1 MTDNLKKNVLA
12 IDTSSSELKLGLSFG
27 GDRMVKSCERV
38 EKSHGRLVI
47 KKIGELFQSAGLN
60 KAELQAIVVCTGPG
74 SFTGLRIGLAAA
86 KGMAVALN
94 IPVAGVNLFE
104 VAAYKLR
111 SLNRKVKIII
121 GLNRDECFVA
131 PVESG
136 SYEESAVSVVA
147 YGDLLRVVGEDWV
160 AGIRIDLS
168 TSFPQLDSVD
178 VSKQLDYDASD
189 LLELGVGKLAS
200 GLSDDLA
207 QLEPLY
213 LQKSQ
218 AELRF
223 ERRQRKQ

>member
-38 EKSHGRLVI
+38 EKSHGHLII

-60 KAELQAIVVCTGPG
+60 KDELQAIVVCTGPG

-111 SLNRKVKIII
+111 SLNRKVQIII

-147 YGDLLRVVGEDWV
+147 YNNLLHVVGEDWV
-160 AGIRIDLS
+160 AAIRIDLS
-168 TSFPQLDSVD
+168 TSFPQLGNVD
-178 VSKQLDYDASD
+178 VSKQLDYDTSD

>member
-1 MTDNLKKNVLA
+1 MTDNLKNNVLA
-12 IDTSSSELKLGLSFG
+12 IDTSSSELRLGLSFG

-38 EKSHGRLVI
+38 EKSHGRFII

-60 KAELQAIVVCTGPG
+60 KDELQAIVVCTGPG

-94 IPVAGVNLFE
+94 IPVVGVNLFE

-160 AGIRIDLS
+160 AGIQIELS

>member
-1 MTDNLKKNVLA
+1 MTDNLNKNVLA

-38 EKSHGRLVI
+38 EKSHGRLII
-47 KKIGELFQSAGLN
+47 KKIGELLQSAGLN
-60 KAELQAIVVCTGPG
+60 NDELQAIVVCTGPG

-86 KGMAVALN
+86 KGIAVALS
-94 IPVAGVNLFE
+94 IPVASVNLFE

-121 GLNRDECFVA
+121 GLNRDECLVA

-136 SYEESAVSVVA
+136 SYEESAVAVVA
-147 YGDLLRVVGEDWV
+147 YSDLLRVVGEDWV
-160 AGIRIDLS
+160 AAIRIDLS

>member
-1 MTDNLKKNVLA
+1 MTHDFRKNILA

-27 GDRMVKSCERV
+27 GDRIVKSCERM
-38 EKSHGRLVI
+38 EKSHGRLII
-47 KKIGELFQSAGLN
+47 KKIGELFKSAGLN
-60 KAELQAIVVCTGPG
+60 KDELQAIVVCTGPG

-86 KGMAVALN
+86 KGIAVALN

-104 VAAYKLR
+104 VAVHKL
-111 SLNRKVKIII
+111 SNLNHKVQVII
-121 GLNRDECFVA
+121 GINRDECFVA
-131 PVESG
+131 PIKRG
-136 SYEESAVSVVA
+136 SYDESTVSVVT
-147 YGDLLRVVGEDWV
+147 YGNLPRVVGEDWV
-160 AGIRIDLS
+160 ACHRTELS
-168 TSFPQLDSVD
+168 ASFPQLDNVD

-189 LLELGVGKLAS
+189 LLELGAGKFAS

-213 LQKSQ
+213 LQKSL